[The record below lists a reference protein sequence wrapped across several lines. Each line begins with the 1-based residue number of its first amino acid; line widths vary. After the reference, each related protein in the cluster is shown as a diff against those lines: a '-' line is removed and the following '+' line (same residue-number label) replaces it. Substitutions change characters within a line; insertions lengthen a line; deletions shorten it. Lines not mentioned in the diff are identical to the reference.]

1 MGEINYAPLIDD
13 MVWSYSRIK
22 AFVDCPYRFYLKYIR
37 HIHGKEMFFASY
49 GTFMHKLIET
59 YFKEGKSPRQ
69 LTDIYLRDFKKEVV
83 GRAPNKTVF
92 GNYFT
97 GGLEYLRGI
106 HPFPYRPA
114 AIEKKVDFKVN
125 GIPFIGYI
133 DFLGELDGSLYVV
146 DNKSRVLKPRSK
158 REKPTKTDEELDAY
172 LRQLYLYSAAV
183 EEEYGVRP
191 HKLCF
196 NCFRTDKLLV
206 NNVMDAAFRRDTYQ
220 QLKECQKLCTQ
231 PSAENIEQKIY
242 KMLDDV
248 MMEFST
254 TNDVPAYKDVVDK
267 CWEEIKGRQ
276 GAGYAGIPF
285 KFPALN
291 DYATIERGEL
301 FIFGAEQKQGKSM
314 MLLNCAVDLLKQ
326 DYAVLYLDSE
336 LNTRLFTSR
345 ILAHLSGIEYK
356 RLTSGNYSEEEEQ
369 RILAAK
375 EWLKTRKFTHIYI
388 PMFDQ
393 QSIYTAVNKVKHTQ
407 GLDVLIVDY
416 FKGKGEG
423 DAFDSYQE
431 LGRFVDMVKNQICG
445 EMNIAGIGAAQ
456 ATITGKLADSAKIA
470 RNASTIA
477 MISDKTPEEIEAD
490 GAECGN
496 KKLRV
501 TVNRNGMQ
509 MTQDE
514 YIDLLFDGN
523 HILYEQAKQH
533 IPQTPF

>member
-1 MGEINYAPLIDD
+1 M
-13 MVWSYSRIK
+13 
-22 AFVDCPYRFYLKYIR
+22 
-37 HIHGKEMFFASY
+37 
-49 GTFMHKLIET
+49 
-59 YFKEGKSPRQ
+59 
-69 LTDIYLRDFKKEVV
+69 
-83 GRAPNKTVF
+83 
-92 GNYFT
+92 
-97 GGLEYLRGI
+97 
-106 HPFPYRPA
+106 
-114 AIEKKVDFKVN
+114 
-125 GIPFIGYI
+125 
-133 DFLGELDGSLYVV
+133 
-146 DNKSRVLKPRSK
+146 
-158 REKPTKTDEELDAY
+158 
-172 LRQLYLYSAAV
+172 
-183 EEEYGVRP
+183 
-191 HKLCF
+191 
-196 NCFRTDKLLV
+196 
-206 NNVMDAAFRRDTYQ
+206 
-220 QLKECQKLCTQ
+220 
-231 PSAENIEQKIY
+231 
-242 KMLDDV
+242 
-248 MMEFST
+248 
-254 TNDVPAYKDVVDK
+254 
-267 CWEEIKGRQ
+267 
-276 GAGYAGIPF
+276 
-285 KFPALN
+285 N

-356 RLTSGNYSEEEEQ
+356 RLTSGNYSDEEEK
-369 RILAAK
+369 RILGAK

-393 QSIYTAVNKVKHTQ
+393 QSIFTAVNKVKHTQ

>member
-1 MGEINYAPLIDD
+1 M
-13 MVWSYSRIK
+13 
-22 AFVDCPYRFYLKYIR
+22 
-37 HIHGKEMFFASY
+37 
-49 GTFMHKLIET
+49 
-59 YFKEGKSPRQ
+59 
-69 LTDIYLRDFKKEVV
+69 
-83 GRAPNKTVF
+83 
-92 GNYFT
+92 
-97 GGLEYLRGI
+97 
-106 HPFPYRPA
+106 
-114 AIEKKVDFKVN
+114 
-125 GIPFIGYI
+125 
-133 DFLGELDGSLYVV
+133 
-146 DNKSRVLKPRSK
+146 
-158 REKPTKTDEELDAY
+158 
-172 LRQLYLYSAAV
+172 
-183 EEEYGVRP
+183 
-191 HKLCF
+191 
-196 NCFRTDKLLV
+196 
-206 NNVMDAAFRRDTYQ
+206 
-220 QLKECQKLCTQ
+220 
-231 PSAENIEQKIY
+231 
-242 KMLDDV
+242 DDV
-248 MMEFST
+248 MMEFSAT
-254 TNDVPAYKDVVDK
+254 TEVPAYSEVIDD
-267 CWEEIKGRQ
+267 CWDEIKGRQ
-276 GAGYAGIPF
+276 SAGYAGIPF

-336 LNTRLFTSR
+336 LNTRLFTARVLS
-345 ILAHLSGIEYK
+345 HLSGVEYK
-356 RLTSGNYSEEEEQ
+356 RLTSGAYTKEEEKK
-369 RILAAK
+369 ILDAK
-375 EWLKTRKFTHIYI
+375 EWMKTRKFTHIYI
-388 PMFDQ
+388 PTFDQ
-393 QSIYTAVNKVKHTQ
+393 QSIYTAVKKVYHTQ

-456 ATITGKLADSAKIA
+456 ATVTGKLADSAKIA

-477 MISDKTPEEIEAD
+477 MICDKTPEEIEAD

-509 MTQDE
+509 MAQGE

>member
-1 MGEINYAPLIDD
+1 MRADDITRIESEAGIISSLAYHPEFSFYSENLLPNHFFNKENRTIYVAITNLARQGITTVDPYNILEALRSCEATKQYADEL
-13 MVWSYSRIK
+13 
-22 AFVDCPYRFYLKYIR
+22 
-37 HIHGKEMFFASY
+37 
-49 GTFMHKLIET
+49 TIE
-59 YFKEGKSPRQ
+59 Q
-69 LTDIYLRDFKKEVV
+69 LTDFIDNSE
-83 GRAPNKTVF
+83 
-92 GNYFT
+92 
-97 GGLEYLRGI
+97 GLARHTI
-106 HPFPYRPA
+106 
-114 AIEKKVDFKVN
+114 
-125 GIPFIGYI
+125 
-133 DFLGELDGSLYVV
+133 
-146 DNKSRVLKPRSK
+146 
-158 REKPTKTDEELDAY
+158 
-172 LRQLYLYSAAV
+172 
-183 EEEYGVRP
+183 EEY
-191 HKLCF
+191 
-196 NCFRTDKLLV
+196 KLLV
-206 NNVMDAAFRRDTYQ
+206 DNVMDAAFRRDTFQ
-220 QLKECQKLCTQ
+220 SLKECQAMCFNESIKD
-231 PSAENIEQKIY
+231 IEQKIY
-242 KMLDDV
+242 ETLDDV
-248 MMEFST
+248 MMEFT
-254 TNDVPAYKDVVDK
+254 TANEVPPYSDVIDA

-276 GAGYAGIPF
+276 STGYAGIPF

-291 DYATIERGEL
+291 EYATIERGEL

-314 MLLNCAVDLLKQ
+314 MLLNCAVDLLRH

-336 LNTRLFTSR
+336 LNTRLFTAR
-345 ILAHLSGIEYK
+345 ILAHLSGVEYK
-356 RLTSGNYSEEEEQ
+356 RLTAGGYSKEEEKK
-369 RILAAK
+369 ILDAK

-393 QSIYTAVNKVKHTQ
+393 QSIYTAVKKVKHTQ

-416 FKGKGEG
+416 FKGRGEG

-445 EMNIAGIGAAQ
+445 DMNIAGIGAAQ

-509 MTQDE
+509 QAQDE

-533 IPQTPF
+533 IQQTPY